1 MDRSFL
7 EESWH
12 PTKSRPPS
20 LPPFLPII
28 SLPFPTRY
36 LLTLSSPP
44 SPSLI
49 ASPLLT
55 YRWLGRYNRS
65 DRSWY
70 GVRRCGRMGG
80 RGCRLCVSID
90 VIGRCVWP
98 SVGGWGWVCRIWDC
112 GWDIGVWGWVWVWV
126 GGYGCVGVT
135 FSGTPCR
142 HLAPTHSFFAFYTY
156 SRPYTPV
163 L

>member
-1 MDRSFL
+1 MSRLFTYSSISGSSQTL
-7 EESWH
+7 KYKLVQRNTSAKWIGPSW
-12 PTKSRPPS
+12 KSPGTQLSPDPPPYLLS
-20 LPPFLPII
+20 CPLSPYPFLPVI
-28 SLPFPTRY
+28 SLPFPP
-36 LLTLSSPP
+36 PP

-112 GWDIGVWGWVWVWV
+112 GWDIGVWGWVWV
-126 GGYGCVGVT
+126 
-135 FSGTPCR
+135 
-142 HLAPTHSFFAFYTY
+142 
-156 SRPYTPV
+156 
-163 L
+163 